1 MTPSRARPAS
11 IAARASMSAS
21 GAVTRLASMVVVP
34 FRRWNSAARLAS
46 SAVPSVN
53 DAPPPPCT
61 CMSTNPGS
69 THRPRRLVTGSPGS
83 AGGSPR
89 PTASIRLPASRIQ
102 PGLSTASGVTTWP
115 ADSTPDGGRLIQ
127 RG

>member
-1 MTPSRARPAS
+1 MTPSAASPAS
-11 IAARASMSAS
+11 IAARASSSAS

-53 DAPPPPCT
+53 DVPPPPCT

-69 THRPRRLVTGSPGS
+69 TQPSAQVGDGKPGRLRGRLARADRVDTAPGQPDPAGAQHAVRRDHV
-83 AGGSPR
+83 AGGQH
-89 PTASIRLPASRIQ
+89 T
-102 PGLSTASGVTTWP
+102 
-115 ADSTPDGGRLIQ
+115 
-127 RG
+127 

>member
-1 MTPSRARPAS
+1 
-11 IAARASMSAS
+11 
-21 GAVTRLASMVVVP
+21 MVVLP

-53 DAPPPPCT
+53 DVPPPPCT

-69 THRPRRLVTGSPGS
+69 THGAAQVGEREARCGPGGSPG
-83 AGGSPR
+83 

-102 PGLSTASGVTTWP
+102 PGLSTPSGVTTRP
-115 ADSTPDGGRLIQ
+115 PDSTPDGGRLIQ
-127 RG
+127 